1 MIFQSELD
9 LKVARID
16 VLNETLKRFH
26 LVSAGGE
33 FLLPAPPGSHLTFL
47 LNPRDGE
54 VIKNSYSVV
63 SPTLIRDHY
72 EIVVRKAAY
81 SRGGSKFFHEDVKEG
96 NLLKAK
102 APRSNFPVHS
112 LARKSILVAGGI
124 GITSIISLLDE
135 IKRRRCKVD
144 LHVICGQS
152 DRLALEAL
160 LTDEALA
167 GSNFYEGR
175 NNCSIGEILAEQ
187 PLGTHL
193 YICGPFKLM
202 RHVQEVAHDLG
213 YPSSNVHIESF
224 GATIGNAF
232 NVKVEGLNKEIS
244 VGESESL
251 LEALEREGIEAPFS
265 CRGGAC
271 GQCVV
276 RVVEGEVDHR
286 DFFLSD
292 EQRAAGNC
300 MTPCVSRA
308 SGRALTIAI
317 K

>member
-1 MIFQSELD
+1 MIFQSELA

-26 LVSAGGE
+26 LVSVDGE
-33 FLLPAPPGSHLTFL
+33 ILPPAPPGSHLTFHL
-47 LNPRDGE
+47 EPSSVE

-72 EIVVRKAAY
+72 EIVVRKTAD
-81 SRGGSKFFHEDVKEG
+81 SRGGSKFFHEDIEEG
-96 NLLKAK
+96 NLLKAR

-112 LARKSILVAGGI
+112 QARKSILIAGGI
-124 GITSIISLLDE
+124 GITPIISLMDE
-135 IKRRRCKVD
+135 IKRRRCEVE
-144 LHVICGQS
+144 LHVICRQS

-160 LTDEALA
+160 LANHMIA
-167 GSNFYEGR
+167 GSIFHEGR
-175 NNCSIGEILAEQ
+175 ANCSIGEILSGQ

-193 YICGPFKLM
+193 YICGPFDLM
-202 RHVQEVAHDLG
+202 RHAQEIAHDLG
-213 YPSSNVHIESF
+213 YPSSNVHFESF
-224 GATIGNAF
+224 GATVGNAF
-232 NVKVEGLNKEIS
+232 SVKLEGLNKEIL
-244 VGESESL
+244 VGASESL
-251 LEALEREGIEAPFS
+251 LEAMEREGIDAPYS

-276 RVVEGEVDHR
+276 EVVEGEVNHR

-292 EQRAAGNC
+292 EHRAAGNF

-308 SGRALTIAI
+308 SGKSLTIAI